1 MDLASKIRELCREVV
16 ACEDDARCI
25 DMLEELRSAL
35 HVYIEAM
42 RGKVIVFPM
51 CKSDL
56 DVDEPDRA
64 HRYSKGSR
72 TAGR

>member
-1 MDLASKIRELCREVV
+1 MDLASKIRQLCREIV

-25 DMLEELRSAL
+25 DLLEELRSAL

-42 RGKVIVFPM
+42 RGNLIAFPM
-51 CKSDL
+51 CKSGF
-56 DVDEPDRA
+56 DVEEPGPA

-72 TAGR
+72 IAGR

>member
-1 MDLASKIRELCREVV
+1 MDLASKIRGLCREIV

-42 RGKVIVFPM
+42 RGNVIVFPM
-51 CKSDL
+51 CKSEF
-56 DVDEPDRA
+56 DVDEPGLVP
-64 HRYSKGSR
+64 RYSKGSR
-72 TAGR
+72 IVGQ

>member
-1 MDLASKIRELCREVV
+1 MDLASKIRELCREIV
-16 ACEDDARCI
+16 ACEDDPHCI

-42 RGKVIVFPM
+42 RGNVIVFPM
-51 CKSDL
+51 YKSAF
-56 DVDEPDRA
+56 DVDEPGRA

-72 TAGR
+72 IAGR